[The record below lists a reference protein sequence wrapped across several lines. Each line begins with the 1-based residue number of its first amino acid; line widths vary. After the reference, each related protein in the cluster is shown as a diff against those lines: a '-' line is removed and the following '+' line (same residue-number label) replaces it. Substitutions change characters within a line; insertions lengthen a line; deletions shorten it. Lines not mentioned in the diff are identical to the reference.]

1 MTNLTNTLP
10 SCSRMLEGVH
20 NNTPPS
26 SQKAPLNA
34 QAEYTHRETHD
45 AYFKVIAQPEP
56 RWRKIVCKHGLQ
68 WIVQKRSTEAPNT
81 GVWVGFSY
89 CTTRNALIEACSRL
103 DLLLDANTE
112 AVLHA
117 LPERITGTLK

>member
-20 NNTPPS
+20 SNTPPS

-56 RWRKIVCKHGLQ
+56 RWRIIVCKHGLQ

-89 CTTRNALIEACSRL
+89 CTTRNTLIEACSRL
-103 DLLLDANTE
+103 DLLSDANTE
-112 AVLHA
+112 AVLYA
-117 LPERITGTLK
+117 LPERITGTPT

>member
-26 SQKAPLNA
+26 SQKAPVDA
-34 QAEYTHRETHD
+34 QVEYTHRESHD
-45 AYFKVIAQPEP
+45 AYCKVIAQTVP
-56 RWRKIVCKHGLQ
+56 RWRIIACKHGLQ

-81 GVWVGFSY
+81 GVWVGFSH
-89 CTTRNALIEACSRL
+89 CTTRNALIEVYSRL

-117 LPERITGTLK
+117 LPERITGTPT